1 MAQSSRCKNES
12 CSTLMQ
18 PERWQQID
26 NLFHLALAQDP
37 NRRGTF
43 LVQECAGD
51 DTLRTEV
58 EALLASH
65 DQAQNFIESPAS
77 DLAAELFA
85 KDQTTLVAGQTVGAY
100 KIVSLLG
107 IGGMGEVY

>member
-77 DLAAELFA
+77 DLAQNYSP
-85 KDQTTLVAGQTVGAY
+85 KT
-100 KIVSLLG
+100 KPH
-107 IGGMGEVY
+107 